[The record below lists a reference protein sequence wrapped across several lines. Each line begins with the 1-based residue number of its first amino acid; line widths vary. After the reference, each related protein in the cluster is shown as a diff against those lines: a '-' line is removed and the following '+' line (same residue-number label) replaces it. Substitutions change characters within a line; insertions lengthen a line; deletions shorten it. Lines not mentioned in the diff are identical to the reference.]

1 MADKKEKELTFEENL
16 EKLEE
21 IVKKLES
28 GDTPLDEAIDKFT
41 EAMKLAD
48 VCDKK
53 LKNAEDKIAKI
64 VNKDGNLEDF
74 MIEE

>member
-1 MADKKEKELTFEENL
+1 MAEKKELTFEENL
-16 EKLEE
+16 NKLES

-28 GDTPLDEAIDKFT
+28 GETPLDEAIDQFT
-41 EAMKLAD
+41 EAMKLVE

-53 LKNAEDKIAKI
+53 LKTAEEKIAKI

-74 MIEE
+74 NVEE